1 MRLGHKLA
9 SLGVLLLGLGAA
21 ASAWAEPEADILLR
35 NPSRLDGLLHL
46 LPSAASYNHLFE
58 HVFQPSMFSLEENA
72 GFSDV
77 DPELLSIYGHSA
89 LWTEW
94 RLEELNL
101 SDPLYSGSA
110 AFKVPFRFLSALEL
124 HYGESVRT
132 QGGSGV
138 AFEVA
143 PRPDR
148 PRRLAGATVTASS
161 LGGIFPLAY
170 PVMEAFS
177 GIHSREREPP
187 PPEDRR
193 RFKERVQ
200 LHLMD
205 AEPLGAGHVL
215 RYAVEVDRGVRH
227 YLDFPS
233 ADPTELSG
241 FDETY
246 TRVSSAFELAPKDR
260 AHRVLGLLEY
270 RGRSHLYAERYYGA
284 AETQAQETF
293 GGLLGFRRDDLRLGF
308 TFKHYDHRANQ
319 PEFTRELI
327 DLDGEGLFPFEPAG
341 TTQAFRLELADR
353 WGAIYAQA
361 DLRALL
367 FSPERQDSSH
377 ALYFDG
383 VPYGT
388 MDVRAQTAVTW
399 IGQHQV
405 GFRHTE
411 VWGPLELGLD
421 AHLAAYHAHP
431 GAAESLAFLD
441 VGLEAELF
449 WDLTPGFRPFLL
461 VAKSPVPITTQLAE
475 SLNPARYSAE
485 ERLVDGTLLRT
496 LGGEFTRLGGHLAA
510 TNVYTGALGF
520 ESALGKGWRF
530 AGQGMV
536 KAFDHTY
543 RLGLDGPPERYGRYV
558 GGVYYLNDGETR
570 YVLEE
575 TPRDELPVYFAAHL
589 QFQKVEPK
597 EHFFLLSFS
606 VLNSIGHPPPLNGPY
621 GNDIAVVDY
630 SSANPNAGVKSRANL
645 DNDRAFVFRL
655 AAGMRFWESLWGT
668 ITVAHRDGQPFG
680 YYDYH
685 QANGQVATT
694 FATTRGSPLKYTRPF
709 TGPREDFMLSVDAEL
724 SYQFELG
731 EGSALRLALLGAN
744 LLDFGNEIGEINYR
758 PYKDARAALESELPR
773 TVLLSVE
780 LLGP

>member
-1 MRLGHKLA
+1 MGLVLA
-9 SLGVLLLGLGAA
+9 LAMASPARAA
-21 ASAWAEPEADILLR
+21 PEADILLR
-35 NPSRLDGLLHL
+35 NPSRLEGLLHR

-58 HVFQPSMFSLEENA
+58 HVFQPSMFSIEESA

-94 RLEELNL
+94 RFEELNV
-101 SDPLYSGSA
+101 SDPLFSGAA

-124 HYGESVRT
+124 RHGESPRT
-132 QGGSGV
+132 VGMGGV
-138 AFEVA
+138 AFTVS

-148 PRRLAGATVTASS
+148 PRRLMGATVTGSG

-193 RFKERVQ
+193 RFRERVQ

-205 AEPLGAGHVL
+205 AQTVWGDHTL

-233 ADPTELSG
+233 ADPAQRGG

-246 TRVSSAFELAPKDR
+246 TRVSSAFELAPEGR

-284 AETQAQETF
+284 DETQAQETF
-293 GGLLGFRRDDLRLGF
+293 GGLIAYRRGDTRFGV
-308 TFKHYDHRANQ
+308 TFKHYDHRPNQ
-319 PEFTRELI
+319 RNFSRELI
-327 DLDGEGLFPFEPAG
+327 DLDGEGLSPFEPG
-341 TTQAFRLELADR
+341 GVTQAFRVELADR
-353 WGAIYAQA
+353 WGPLYAEA

-367 FSPERQDSSH
+367 FFPERARSEH
-377 ALYFDG
+377 PLLFDG
-383 VPYGT
+383 APYGVMELESRRT
-388 MDVRAQTAVTW
+388 VTW
-399 IGQHQV
+399 VGQHRA
-405 GFRHTE
+405 GFQHTE
-411 VWGPLELGLD
+411 RLGPLELALD
-421 AHLAAYHAHP
+421 GYLAAYHAQP
-431 GAAESLAFLD
+431 GPAAALFAFD
-441 VGLEAELF
+441 VGLEAELY
-449 WDLTPGFRPFLL
+449 WDLSPGFRPFAL
-461 VAKSPVPITTQLAE
+461 VAKAPVPFTTQLAE
-475 SLNPARYSAE
+475 LLNPLRASLR
-485 ERLVDGTLLRT
+485 ERLVDGTVTRT
-496 LGGEFTRLGGHLAA
+496 LGGAFTRLGQDLSA

-520 ESALGKGWRF
+520 ESELGKGWRF
-530 AGQGMV
+530 ASQGVV
-536 KAFDHTY
+536 KAFDHTL
-543 RLGLDGPPERYGRYV
+543 RLGLDGSPEQYGRFV
-558 GGVYYLNDGETR
+558 NGIYYLRDGETR
-570 YVLEE
+570 FVLEE
-575 TPRDELPVYFAAHL
+575 TPRSELPVYFAGHL
-589 QFQKVEPK
+589 QFQRVEPE

-606 VLNSIGHPPPLNGPY
+606 VLNAIGHPPPLNGPY
-621 GNDIAVVDY
+621 GNDIGVVDF
-630 SSANPNAGVKSRANL
+630 SSANPNAAVKSRANL
-645 DNDRAFVFRL
+645 DHDRAFVFRL

-685 QANGQVATT
+685 RRGGQVATT

-724 SYQFELG
+724 SYTLELDAETG
-731 EGSALRLALLGAN
+731 LRLAVLGAN
-744 LLDFGNEIGEINYR
+744 LLDFGNEIGELNHR
-758 PYKDARAALESELPR
+758 PYRDARAALESELPR
-773 TVLLSVE
+773 TVLFSVE
-780 LLGP
+780 LLGR